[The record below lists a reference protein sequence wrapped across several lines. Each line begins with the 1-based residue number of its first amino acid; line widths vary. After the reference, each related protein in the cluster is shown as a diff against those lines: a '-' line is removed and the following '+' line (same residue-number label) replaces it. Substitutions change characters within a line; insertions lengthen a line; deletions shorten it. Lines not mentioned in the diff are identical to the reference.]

1 MAEIGNLGSL
11 ITFAVSSSKV
21 LTFNKMTQT
30 VKGRW
35 ATHSVVNAKPKTE
48 FIGADLRGIV
58 LNIKLDA
65 THGVKPRNTLN
76 EIEKAVENGTVMQ
89 LVIGGKKVGN
99 HKWAITQASETWDT
113 IFNKGELI
121 TASVSLTL
129 QEYL

>member
-30 VKGRW
+30 IKGRW

-48 FIGADLRGIV
+48 FLGADLRGIV

-65 THGVKPRNTLN
+65 THGVKPRNTLK
-76 EIEKAVENGTVMQ
+76 EIEKAVENGTAMQ
-89 LVIGGKKVGN
+89 LVIGGKKVGDY
-99 HKWAITQASETWDT
+99 KWVITQASETWDT
-113 IFNKGELI
+113 IFSKGELI
-121 TASVSLTL
+121 QASVSLTL
-129 QEYL
+129 QEYV